1 MMSLVRLGPVH
12 STVLAQLHAQ
22 SFPSEEAWD
31 IAAFDGLLSQ
41 SSTQGFGFYSEAR
54 LAAFLLAQFIRPE
67 AEILTLATA
76 PDFQRRGL
84 AQKLVRDTE
93 NELRMDGL
101 EKWLLDVAE
110 DNPQAI
116 AFYHKIGFREDG
128 RRAGYYK
135 RLEGMRVG
143 AILMSKHVSGQET
156 R

>member
-1 MMSLVRLGPVH
+1 MMKLVRLGPDQ
-12 STVLAQLHAQ
+12 SAVLAQLHAQ
-22 SFPSEEAWD
+22 AFPSEEAWD
-31 IAAFDGLLSQ
+31 IAAFDGLLAQ
-41 SSTQGFGFYSEAR
+41 SSTQGFGLHSETQ
-54 LAAFLLAQFIRPE
+54 LAAFLLVQFIRPE

-76 PDFQRRGL
+76 PDFRRRGL

-93 NELRMDGL
+93 SELRMDGL

-128 RRAGYYK
+128 RRARYYK

-143 AILMSKHVSGQET
+143 AILMSKLVSRQET